1 MYYKNQPIKLLTMKL
16 TDLQKNVKAKKTLY
30 NAFGG
35 FYYRSAESILES
47 VKPLLEEGV
56 SLYLTDELVPVG
68 AELAI
73 KSTAVY
79 KDGENVFK
87 ASAWAVVDLNK
98 KGMDKA
104 QATGAATS
112 YARKYALG
120 ALLLLDDGQDN
131 DAPTEGDII
140 NKIKTTST
148 IDQLVDLFNKLPEN
162 QKTTKI
168 KQVCSARRKEIEK

>member
-1 MYYKNQPIKLLTMKL
+1 MELTE
-16 TDLQKNVKAKKTLY
+16 LQKAVKAKKTLY

-47 VKPLLEEGV
+47 VKPLLDEGA

-68 AELAI
+68 TELAI

-79 KDGENVFK
+79 QEGENVVK

-120 ALLLLDDGQDN
+120 ALLLLDDGQDS
-131 DAPTEGDII
+131 DTPTEGDII

-148 IDQLVDLFNKLPEN
+148 IDQLVDLFNNLPEN
-162 QKTTKI
+162 QRTTKI
-168 KQVCSARRKEIEK
+168 KQACSARRKELEK

>member
-1 MYYKNQPIKLLTMKL
+1 MKL
-16 TDLQKNVKAKKTLY
+16 TELQKAVKAKKTLY

-47 VKPLLEEGV
+47 VKPLLDDGT

-79 KDGENVFK
+79 QDGDSVIK
-87 ASAWAVVDLNK
+87 ASAWAVVDIDK

-140 NKIKTTST
+140 NKVKTTST
-148 IDQLVDLFNKLPEN
+148 MAQLLEMFNKLAEN
-162 QKTTKI
+162 QKTTNVK
-168 KQVCSARRKEIEK
+168 KAFSERRKEL

>member
-1 MYYKNQPIKLLTMKL
+1 MKL
-16 TDLQKNVKAKKTLY
+16 TELQKSVKAKKNLY

-47 VKPLLEEGV
+47 VKPLLGENEL
-56 SLYLTDELVPVG
+56 LYLTDDIFALG
-68 AELAI
+68 NELAI
-73 KSTAVY
+73 RSTAIYESQEEIV
-79 KDGENVFK
+79 K
-87 ASAWAVVDLNK
+87 ASACAVIDLNK

-131 DAPTEGDII
+131 DSPTEGDVL

-148 IDQLVDLFNKLPEN
+148 TEQLLELFNNLPEN

-168 KQVCSARRKEIEK
+168 KQACSARRKELEK

>member
-1 MYYKNQPIKLLTMKL
+1 MKL
-16 TDLQKNVKAKKTLY
+16 TDLQKAVKAKKTLY

-47 VKPLLEEGV
+47 VKPLLDESV
-56 SLYLTDELVPVG
+56 RLYLTDELVPFG
-68 AELAI
+68 AELVV

-79 KDGENVFK
+79 QDGDNVIK

-140 NKIKTTST
+140 NKVKTTST
-148 IDQLVDLFNKLPEN
+148 QEQLLEMYEKLN
-162 QKTTKI
+162 DSQKTTNVK
-168 KQVCSARRKEIEK
+168 KTFSERRKELQK

>member
-1 MYYKNQPIKLLTMKL
+1 M
-16 TDLQKNVKAKKTLY
+16 
-30 NAFGG
+30 
-35 FYYRSAESILES
+35 
-47 VKPLLEEGV
+47 
-56 SLYLTDELVPVG
+56 PVG

-79 KDGENVFK
+79 KDDDSIVK
-87 ASAWAVVDLNK
+87 TSAWAVIDLAK

-148 IDQLVDLFNKLPEN
+148 TEQLVDLFNKLPEE
-162 QKTTKI
+162 QRTTRI
-168 KQVCSARRKEIEK
+168 KQACTARRKELQ

>member
-1 MYYKNQPIKLLTMKL
+1 MKL
-16 TDLQKNVKAKKTLY
+16 TDLQKAVKAKKTLY

-47 VKPLLEEGV
+47 VKPLLDESV
-56 SLYLTDELVPVG
+56 SIYLTDDLIPAGGELV
-68 AELAI
+68 I
-73 KSTAVY
+73 RSTAVFD
-79 KDGENVFK
+79 DGHDTIK
-87 ASAWAVVDLNK
+87 ASAWAVIDLNK

-148 IDQLVDLFNKLPEN
+148 TDQLVELFNKLPEE
-162 QKTTKI
+162 QRTTKI
-168 KQVCSARRKEIEK
+168 KQACSARRKELEK

>member
-1 MYYKNQPIKLLTMKL
+1 MKL
-16 TDLQKNVKAKKTLY
+16 TELQKSVKAKKNLY
-30 NAFGG
+30 NAFGS

-47 VKPLLEEGV
+47 VKPLLDDGV
-56 SLYLTDELVPVG
+56 NLYLTDELVSFG

-79 KDGENVFK
+79 QDDLHTVE

-131 DAPTEGDII
+131 DSPTEGDVL

-148 IDQLVDLFNKLPEN
+148 TEQLVELYNNLPEN

-168 KQVCSARRKEIEK
+168 KQACSARRKELEK

>member
-1 MYYKNQPIKLLTMKL
+1 MKL
-16 TDLQKNVKAKKTLY
+16 TDLQKAVKAKKTLY

-47 VKPLLEEGV
+47 VKPILDDGV
-56 SLYLTDELVPVG
+56 SLYLTDELVTVG

-73 KSTAVY
+73 QSTAVY
-79 KDGENVFK
+79 QDGENVVK

-120 ALLLLDDGQDN
+120 ALLLLDDGQDS
-131 DAPTEGDII
+131 DTPTEGDIL

-148 IDQLVDLFNKLPEN
+148 IDQLVDLFNQLPEE
-162 QKTTKI
+162 QRTTKI
-168 KQVCSARRKEIEK
+168 KQACSARRKELEK

>member
-1 MYYKNQPIKLLTMKL
+1 MKL
-16 TDLQKNVKAKKTLY
+16 TELQKSVKAKKNLY

-47 VKPLLEEGV
+47 VKPLLDEDA
-56 SLYLTDELVPVG
+56 LIYLTDELVILG

-73 KSTAVY
+73 KSTAIY
-79 KDGENVFK
+79 KDVDIAVN

-131 DAPTEGDII
+131 DSPTEGDII

-148 IDQLVDLFNKLPEN
+148 TEQLFELYNNLPEN
-162 QKTTKI
+162 QKTTRI
-168 KQVCSARRKEIEK
+168 KQACSARRKELEK

>member
-1 MYYKNQPIKLLTMKL
+1 MKL
-16 TDLQKNVKAKKTLY
+16 NELQKAVKAKKTLY

-47 VKPLLEEGV
+47 VKPLLDDETQIH
-56 SLYLTDELVPVG
+56 LTDELVSVG

-79 KDGENVFK
+79 HDGDNVVK

-148 IDQLVDLFNKLPEN
+148 TDQLVELFNKLPDN

-168 KQVCSARRKEIEK
+168 KQACSARRKELQQ

>member
-1 MYYKNQPIKLLTMKL
+1 MKL
-16 TDLQKNVKAKKTLY
+16 TELQKAVKVKKTLY

-47 VKPLLEEGV
+47 VKPLLDEGV
-56 SLYLTDELVPVG
+56 KLYLTDDLIPAG
-68 AELAI
+68 GELAI
-73 KSTAVY
+73 RSTAIY
-79 KDGENVFK
+79 DDGNDTIK

-120 ALLLLDDGQDN
+120 ALLLLDDGQDS
-131 DAPTEGDII
+131 DTPTEGDIL

-148 IDQLVDLFNKLPEN
+148 IDQLVELFNKLPEE
-162 QKTTKI
+162 QRTTKI
-168 KQVCSARRKEIEK
+168 KQACSARRKELQP

>member
-1 MYYKNQPIKLLTMKL
+1 MKL
-16 TDLQKNVKAKKTLY
+16 TELQKAVKAKKTLY

-35 FYYRSAESILES
+35 FYYRSAEVILES
-47 VKPLLEEGV
+47 VKPLLDEGV

-79 KDGENVFK
+79 QEGENVVK
-87 ASAWAVVDLNK
+87 ASAWAVVELNK
-98 KGMDKA
+98 KGMDNA
-104 QATGAATS
+104 QATGSATS
-112 YARKYALG
+112 YARKYALC

-140 NKIKTTST
+140 KKIKTTST
-148 IDQLVDLFNKLPEN
+148 IEQLVDLFYKLPEE
-162 QKTTKI
+162 QRTTKI
-168 KQVCSARRKEIEK
+168 KQACSARRKELEK

>member
-1 MYYKNQPIKLLTMKL
+1 MKL
-16 TDLQKNVKAKKTLY
+16 TELQKSVKAKKNLY

-47 VKPLLEEGV
+47 VKPLLDEDATI
-56 SLYLTDELVPVG
+56 YLTDELVILG

-79 KDGENVFK
+79 KDGYIAVN

-131 DAPTEGDII
+131 DSPTEGDVL

-148 IDQLVDLFNKLPEN
+148 AEQLVELYNNLPEN
-162 QKTTKI
+162 QRTTRI
-168 KQVCSARRKEIEK
+168 KQACSARRKELEK

>member
-1 MYYKNQPIKLLTMKL
+1 MKL
-16 TDLQKNVKAKKTLY
+16 TDLQKAVKAKKTLY

-47 VKPLLEEGV
+47 VKPLLYEGV
-56 SLYLTDELVPVG
+56 SLYLTDELVSVG

-79 KDGENVFK
+79 QDGENVIK
-87 ASAWAVVDLNK
+87 TSAWAVVDLNK

-148 IDQLVDLFNKLPEN
+148 IEQLVDLFNKLPEN

-168 KQVCSARRKEIEK
+168 KQACTARRKELQQ